1 MAALKAMH
9 VVQLNSKGQE
19 KQKKSDDRVG
29 QNVIT

>member
-1 MAALKAMH
+1 MAALKAMF
-9 VVQLNSKGQE
+9 VVQLNSEGQE